1 MLASPSIHRCSTV
14 TGYGHS
20 SFLTKYLSRKKKY
33 VCQACRVGYRK
44 KDSLNNHIKKK
55 HGGDKSSFQETGFLV
70 QDNSSGG
77 QEGRLV
83 CKLNN
88 QTVTNVVN
96 TRRCSPVRLVAD
108 PPLLNPP
115 LC

>member
-33 VCQACRVGYRK
+33 VCQACRVGYRR

-70 QDNSSGG
+70 QEEDRRAGW
-77 QEGRLV
+77 LV
-83 CKLNN
+83 KLSK
-88 QTVTNVVN
+88 TGAG
-96 TRRCSPVRLVAD
+96 SIIF
-108 PPLLNPP
+108 
-115 LC
+115 

>member
-33 VCQACRVGYRK
+33 VCQACRVGYRR

-55 HGGDKSSFQETGFLV
+55 HGETNHRFRNPDFRSKTKAVEDRRAGWLV
-70 QDNSSGG
+70 
-77 QEGRLV
+77 
-83 CKLNN
+83 KLSK
-88 QTVTNVVN
+88 TGAG
-96 TRRCSPVRLVAD
+96 LIIF
-108 PPLLNPP
+108 
-115 LC
+115 